1 MIITKKALS
10 RRKFL
15 RGTGATVALPLLDS
29 MLPAMTPLA
38 RTAAKPVPRL
48 SYVYLPMG
56 ANLPLWLPA
65 QRGRLTQLSPILASL
80 TPHLRN
86 ITVIS
91 NLDLKNAYSAG
102 NHATANS
109 AFLSGARAKMTEGSD
124 FELATT
130 IDQVA
135 ARHLG
140 RDTALPSLE
149 LAMDLNSVTGNC
161 DNGYACVYQNNLS
174 WANARTP
181 LPPEAHP
188 RVVFER
194 LFGTGESAAARR
206 AEVRKD
212 ASILDW
218 VREDLRRLERDLG
231 ATDRSTVADY
241 LESIREVERRVQNAE
256 RRISD
261 SPAPDSDRPDGVPA
275 SFGDHA
281 KLMFDLQVLALRAD
295 VTRVLTFQLARELS
309 NRSYPEI
316 GVAEGHHSSSHHAN
330 NAAKVASLTRI
341 NTFHVSLFGHY
352 LDRLAATSDGA
363 GSLLDHTLIL
373 CGSGMGNPDV
383 HDHTDLPILLA
394 GGGTGIHRGGRH
406 LRYDQP
412 TPLANLH
419 LTMMRQ
425 LGVPLDS
432 FSDSTGVLGEINEK
446 AL

>member
-10 RRKFL
+10 RRTFL
-15 RGTGATVALPLLDS
+15 RGAGAAVALPLLDS
-29 MLPAMTPLA
+29 MLPAATPLA

-56 ANLPLWLPA
+56 TNLPLWLPA
-65 QRGRLTQLSPILASL
+65 EQGRLTRFSPILESL
-80 TPHLRN
+80 TPHLRA
-86 ITVIS
+86 ITVVS

-109 AFLSGARAKMTEGSD
+109 AFLSAARAKMTEGSD

-135 ARHLG
+135 ARHFG
-140 RDTALPSLE
+140 GDTLLPSLE
-149 LAMDLNSVTGNC
+149 VAMDLNSITGNC

-194 LFGTGESAAARR
+194 LFGTGESPVARR
-206 AEVRKD
+206 ADFRKD

-231 ATDRSTVADY
+231 VADRSTVSDY
-241 LESIREVERRVQNAE
+241 LESVREVERRVQNAE

-275 SFGDHA
+275 AFGDHA
-281 KLMFDLQVLALRAD
+281 KLMFDLQVLALRGD

-316 GVAEGHHSSSHHAN
+316 GVAEGHHTSSHHAN
-330 NAAKVASLTRI
+330 NPVKVANLTRI
-341 NTFHVSLFGHY
+341 NKFHVSLFGHY
-352 LDRLAATSDGA
+352 LDRLAATPDGD
-363 GSLLDHTLIL
+363 GTLLDHTLIL

-383 HDHTDLPILLA
+383 HNHTDLPILLA
-394 GGGTGIHRGGRH
+394 GGRGAHRGGRH
-406 LRYDQP
+406 IRYAQP
-412 TPLANLH
+412 VPLANLH
-419 LTMMRQ
+419 LTMMHQ

-432 FSDSTGVLGEINEK
+432 FSDSTGVLGELNEK
-446 AL
+446 VL